1 MGKVVMIGC
10 LLLATTG
17 CSLQSMLGYTGTE
30 YTFRV
35 MPVTEGKQS
44 YKFDSRAIT
53 FGKMPP
59 QAASEEQGS

>member
-1 MGKVVMIGC
+1 
-10 LLLATTG
+10 
-17 CSLQSMLGYTGTE
+17 MLGYTGTE

-59 QAASEEQGS
+59 AAASEEQGS